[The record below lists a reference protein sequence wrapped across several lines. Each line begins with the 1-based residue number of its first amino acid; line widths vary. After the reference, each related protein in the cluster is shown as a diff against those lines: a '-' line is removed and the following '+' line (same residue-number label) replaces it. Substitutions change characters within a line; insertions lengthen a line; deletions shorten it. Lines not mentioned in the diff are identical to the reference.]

1 MKIKWS
7 GIGMVDGRGKIN
19 GSVASKNR
27 SGAYVRTKVTPSNPQ
42 SIAQSAVRNTFS
54 VISSLWRNLTDVQ
67 RASWNSAVSNWTKT
81 DIFGDIKT
89 PSGFNLFMRLCT
101 PLQNTFGD
109 VIITSYAPTPVAM
122 PLFST
127 FTSVAPT
134 TAGVATQMV
143 INGEVNNPDA
153 VDLEEYAIQVYAT
166 PSLSAGKSFVKN
178 EFRYLGYIEF
188 SELNENILSL
198 YTSRFGAI
206 NNGDNI
212 HVRAV
217 VVARAT
223 GQLSVPVDVKLEY
236 SGT

>member
-27 SGAYVRTKVTPSNPQ
+27 AGAYVRTKVTPSNPQ
-42 SIAQSAVRNTFS
+42 SIAQSAVRNSFS
-54 VISSLWRNLTDVQ
+54 VISSLWRNLTEVQ
-67 RASWNSAVSNWTKT
+67 RSSWNSAVSNWTKT

-109 VIITSYAPTPVAM
+109 VIITSYAPQPVAM

-127 FTSVAPT
+127 LTSVAPT
-134 TAGVATQMV
+134 TAGVATQLV
-143 INGEVNNPDA
+143 INGAVNNPDA
-153 VDLEEYAIQVYAT
+153 VDLEDYAIQLYAT
-166 PSLSAGKSFVKN
+166 PSLSQGKSFVKN
-178 EFRYLGYIEF
+178 EFRYIGFIEF
-188 SELNENILSL
+188 SGLNENFLSM
-198 YTSRFGAI
+198 YTDKFGSLL
-206 NNGDNI
+206 NGENVV
-212 HVRAV
+212 VRAV

-223 GQLSVPVDVKLEY
+223 GQLSVPVDVKVVY